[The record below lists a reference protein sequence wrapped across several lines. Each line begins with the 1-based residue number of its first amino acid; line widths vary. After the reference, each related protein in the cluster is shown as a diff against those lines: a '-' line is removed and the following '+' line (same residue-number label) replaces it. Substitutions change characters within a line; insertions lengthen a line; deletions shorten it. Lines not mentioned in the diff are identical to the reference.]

1 MGQDPRE
8 VFRKLQATLG
18 SAQRRAG
25 GGLPGGPRNF
35 FGGAFGLLL
44 LGGGAVVVN
53 NALFNGNDTLLLNP
67 ASSVA
72 DESQW
77 MVATEPSNI
86 QG

>member
-44 LGGGAVVVN
+44 LGGGVVVFN
-53 NALFNGNDTLLLNP
+53 NALFNGNDILILDL
-67 ASSVA
+67 ASFVA
-72 DESQW
+72 DKS
-77 MVATEPSNI
+77 
-86 QG
+86 

>member
-8 VFRKLQATLG
+8 VFRKLQQTLG
-18 SAQRRAG
+18 TAQRRAG

-44 LGGGAVVVN
+44 LGGGVVLFN
-53 NALFNGNDTLLLNP
+53 NALFNGNDILFLGP

-72 DESQW
+72 DGS
-77 MVATEPSNI
+77 
-86 QG
+86 

>member
-8 VFRKLQATLG
+8 VFRKLQQTLG

-44 LGGGAVVVN
+44 LGGGVVVFN
-53 NALFNGNDTLLLNP
+53 NALFNGNDILLPGP

-72 DESQW
+72 DGS
-77 MVATEPSNI
+77 
-86 QG
+86 

>member
-44 LGGGAVVVN
+44 LGGGVVVFN
-53 NALFNGNDTLLLNP
+53 NALFNGNDTLLQNLANF
-67 ASSVA
+67 VA
-72 DESQW
+72 DGSQW
-77 MVATEPSNI
+77 MVAIEPSNI

>member
-8 VFRKLQATLG
+8 VFRKLQQTLG

-44 LGGGAVVVN
+44 LGSGVVVFN
-53 NALFNGNDTLLLNP
+53 NALFNGNDTLLLDLTRSITDGP
-67 ASSVA
+67 
-72 DESQW
+72 
-77 MVATEPSNI
+77 
-86 QG
+86 